1 MIRVDESQEERDLK
15 KTMAILI
22 HDGRAVSWPLESSAR
37 QAAFALDYHL
47 IEPSSLFPLL

>member
-1 MIRVDESQEERDLK
+1 MTRVDENQEERDLK
-15 KTMAILI
+15 KAMAIL

-37 QAAFALDYHL
+37 QAAFALDHHL